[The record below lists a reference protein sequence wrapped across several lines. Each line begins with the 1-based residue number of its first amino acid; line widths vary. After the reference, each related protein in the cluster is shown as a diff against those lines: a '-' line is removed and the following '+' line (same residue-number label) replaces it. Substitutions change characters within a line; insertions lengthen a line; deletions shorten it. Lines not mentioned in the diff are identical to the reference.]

1 MDDERTVFV
10 VLGDEYIEKG
20 SEEHGC
26 HIDEAEVQQKEEVVL
41 PREELHHPEEA
52 ARTEPQ

>member
-1 MDDERTVFV
+1 MDDEHTVFV